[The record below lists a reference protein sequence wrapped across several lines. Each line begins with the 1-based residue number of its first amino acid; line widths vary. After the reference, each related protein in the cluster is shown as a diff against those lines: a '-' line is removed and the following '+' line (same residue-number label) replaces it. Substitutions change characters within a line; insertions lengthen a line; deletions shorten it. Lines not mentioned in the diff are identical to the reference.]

1 MRSYEEQEKRAYEKA
16 EQLIEKK
23 RRKAVFIRRCAAIGL
38 GAAAVLAVGIFTNV
52 MKPPTP
58 PVEFSGLVSESDD
71 TTTSAVTVPSQE
83 SSGSGTSECKTE
95 KTTTAT
101 ETAGTKK
108 DTNTETKT
116 TAATGES
123 KSSETRKTTTVK
135 TTKKSSKTTA
145 KTSAVS
151 TDNAKH
157 STSRNSR
164 TTATTTKKTT
174 RSTTKTSSMTST
186 TTIRTTTRTQ
196 TTFSTQS
203 ATYTATWQINT
214 QTYSAS
220 TSTTATDSLGNEQYN
235 NVTWTVTPI
244 RDTIKDV
251 GGRFIGAYP
260 KEAAKYTN
268 LVRGTITD
276 ITEYTVSWNDSM
288 GQNRSTR
295 VSVLDVRVDE
305 VYYGSVSKRNLKI
318 YYHASVTNRY
328 QDTFLLRKGNEYFF
342 LVREFGGE
350 IAYGY
355 LNTAFHPENYA
366 DAYINMTNK
375 AVFPVIEGNV
385 TFYDQFITKAS
396 DDIDKPKTIPVNEV
410 SDKIPDEVSGEDWF
424 CCLDEDE
431 FVDYFT
437 RMFDYYNQ

>member
-16 EQLIEKK
+16 ELLIEKK
-23 RRKAVFIRRCAAIGL
+23 RRKAVFIRRSAAIAL
-38 GAAAVLAVGIFTNV
+38 GAAVVLAVGIFTNAI
-52 MKPPTP
+52 KPPKP
-58 PVEFSGLVSESDD
+58 PVEQSDLVTESND
-71 TTTSAVTVPSQE
+71 TTTSAVTAPSQE
-83 SSGSGTSECKTE
+83 SSGFDTSAGKTE
-95 KTTTAT
+95 KTTSAE
-101 ETAGTKK
+101 ETAGSGS
-108 DTNTETKT
+108 DTHTETKT
-116 TAATGES
+116 TVASSKT
-123 KSSETRKTTTVK
+123 KSSETGKTTTVK

-151 TDNAKH
+151 TAKTKRTT
-157 STSRNSR
+157 SKTSRTS
-164 TTATTTKKTT
+164 AATTKKTT
-174 RSTTKTSSMTST
+174 HRRTST
-186 TTIRTTTRTQ
+186 TTIRTTTKSRT
-196 TTFSTQS
+196 TVSTQPS
-203 ATYTATWQINT
+203 TETPTWQSDT
-214 QTYSAS
+214 HTYSPT
-220 TSTTATDSLGNEQYN
+220 TSTTATDSLGGNPYN

-244 RDTIKDV
+244 RDTITDV
-251 GGRFIGAYP
+251 GGRFILADP
-260 KEAAKYTN
+260 KQAAKYTN

-288 GQNRSTR
+288 GQSRSTR

-375 AVFPVIEGNV
+375 AVFPVINGNV

-396 DDIDKPKTIPVNEV
+396 DDIIKPDTIPVNEV
-410 SDKIPDEVSGEDWF
+410 SDKIPDEVRGEDWF
-424 CCLDEDE
+424 CCLGEDE
-431 FVDYFT
+431 FIDYFT